1 MTTEQTTEQT
11 TQQTTEQTAAETF
24 TGRVKWFNNPRGYGF
39 LTYRDSEGTD
49 KDVFVHYSAINCQSD
64 NSFRTLTQ
72 GEYISFTLADSNKAG
87 KLQAANVTGVNGGP
101 LLSEQRS
108 QNRQNDGRR
117 PGGRPGGR
125 GGYRGSRDGRDR
137 RDMRDGRDGRDMHDG
152 RDGRDMRGS
161 RQEQSAPV
169 SSNQGQSEQPT
180 QE

>member
-1 MTTEQTTEQT
+1 MCI
-11 TQQTTEQTAAETF
+11 
-24 TGRVKWFNNPRGYGF
+24 
-39 LTYRDSEGTD
+39 RDSSEGTD

-108 QNRQNDGRR
+108 QTRQNDGRR
-117 PGGRPGGR
+117 QGGRQGGR
-125 GGYRGSRDGRDR
+125 GGYRGGRDR
-137 RDMRDGRDGRDMHDG
+137 RDM

>member
-11 TQQTTEQTAAETF
+11 TQQTTEQTATETL

-39 LTYRDSEGTD
+39 LSYRDSDGTD

-108 QNRQNDGRR
+108 QNRQTDTRRQGGSRR
-117 PGGRPGGR
+117 PNGR
-125 GGYRGSRDGRDR
+125 GGYRGGRGR
-137 RDMRDGRDGRDMHDG
+137 RDDRSQGHYDRSQGHYDR
-152 RDGRDMRGS
+152 S
-161 RQEQSAPV
+161 QEQSGPV
-169 SSNQGQSEQPT
+169 SSNQEQSSEQQT